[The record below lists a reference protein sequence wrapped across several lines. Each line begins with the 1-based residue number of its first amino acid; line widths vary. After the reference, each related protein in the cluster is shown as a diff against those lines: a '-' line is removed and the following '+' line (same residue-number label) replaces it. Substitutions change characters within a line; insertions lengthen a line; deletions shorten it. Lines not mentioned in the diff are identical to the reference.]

1 MNLKR
6 LTAAAYFVVIVL
18 SVLCYLGSVRST
30 AVWIYLLPAA
40 GIAAVAT
47 AAPRKPDTYAGLISG
62 LTCGMIWAVMV
73 NSLSGENLG
82 PVARSTT
89 ACIIG
94 VTLVVFG
101 MRRREPNT
109 SLIGQLLI
117 MFGALY
123 YGAANEVWKLA
134 LVAMVFQ
141 LAGYIGSTHV
151 AQNRRPQERSRRNYL
166 MLVLLL
172 FTSIV
177 IILATPWKLPGLLS
191 RANPRQ
197 SVILSS
203 IDVQPPW
210 NSPKTTLTT
219 TALDNSSPTTNVAAV
234 PKAPEVDKQQVNWS
248 LIALIVVFALLFIVI
263 ALLIRMLYVHLRFVR
278 TTKRWRSQEAR
289 SSIAASWLWT
299 TLVLRAYGFSFSPA
313 TPLESIG
320 NDESVCGWPEEV
332 REPLMQLAEICGD
345 AAYKREVPT
354 DEARTQAWSIADS
367 LKLEANRNAK
377 WWRRVAFRFTRVLP

>member
-1 MNLKR
+1 MTLKR
-6 LTAAAYFVVIVL
+6 LTVAAYLVATVL

-47 AAPRKPDTYAGLISG
+47 TAPRKPTTYAGLISG
-62 LTCGMIWAVMV
+62 LTCGMIWAVIV

-94 VTLVVFG
+94 ATLVVFG

-123 YGAANEVWKLA
+123 YGAANEAWKLA
-134 LVAMVFQ
+134 LAAMVFQ
-141 LAGYIGSTHV
+141 LAGYIGSSQI
-151 AQNRRPQERSRRNYL
+151 AQNRRPQEHSRRKFL
-166 MLVLLL
+166 LLLVLLP
-172 FTSIV
+172 TSIV
-177 IILATPWKLPGLLS
+177 IILATPWKLPGILN

-197 SVILSS
+197 SVILSNT
-203 IDVQPPW
+203 DVKPPW
-210 NSPKTTLTT
+210 NSPKTTTT
-219 TALDNSSPTTNVAAV
+219 TLAGTSPTTNVSSIL
-234 PKAPEVDKQQVNWS
+234 KAPQVEEQQVDWS
-248 LIALIVVFALLFIVI
+248 LIALIIFLILLFIVCT
-263 ALLIRMLYVHLRFVR
+263 LLLRMLYLRLRFTR
-278 TTKRWRSQEAR
+278 TTKRWRKQEAR

-299 TLVLRAYGFSFSPA
+299 TLVLRTYGFPFSPA

-320 NDESVCGWPEEV
+320 KDLAVEGWPETI
-332 REPLMQLAEICGD
+332 REQLMQLAEICGD
-345 AAYKREVPT
+345 AAYKREAPAV
-354 DEARTQAWSIADS
+354 EAQTQAWNIASS
-367 LKLEANRNAK
+367 LKQDANRNAK

>member
-6 LTAAAYFVVIVL
+6 LTAAAYFVATVL

-47 AAPRKPDTYAGLISG
+47 AAPRKPSTYAGLISG

-94 VTLVVFG
+94 ATLVVFG
-101 MRRREPNT
+101 MRRKEPNT
-109 SLIGQLLI
+109 SLIGQLFIL
-117 MFGALY
+117 FGALY

-141 LAGYIGSTHV
+141 LAGYIGSSHI
-151 AQNRRPQERSRRNYL
+151 AQNRRAQEHSRRKYL

-177 IILATPWKLPGLLS
+177 IILATPWKLPGLLN

-197 SVILSS
+197 SVILSNT
-203 IDVQPPW
+203 DVKPPW
-210 NSPKTTLTT
+210 NSPKTTTT
-219 TALDNSSPTTNVAAV
+219 TVAGASPTANVDSV
-234 PKAPEVDKQQVNWS
+234 PLAPEVDEQQVDWS
-248 LIALIVVFALLFIVI
+248 LIALIVVLTLLFIVI
-263 ALLIRMLYVHLRFVR
+263 ALLIRMLYVQVRFTR
-278 TTKRWRSQEAR
+278 TTKRWRNQEAR

-299 TLVLRAYGFSFSPA
+299 TLVLRTYGFSFSPA

-320 NDESVCGWPEEV
+320 KDESVKGWPEEV
-332 REPLMQLAEICGD
+332 REPLLQLAEMCGD

-354 DEARTQAWSIADS
+354 DEAHTQAWNIANA
-367 LKLEANRNAK
+367 LKQESNQNAK
-377 WWRRVAFRFTRVLP
+377 WWRRVAFRFVRVLP

>member
-6 LTAAAYFVVIVL
+6 LTAAAYFVATVL

-47 AAPRKPDTYAGLISG
+47 AAPRKPSTYAGLISG

-94 VTLVVFG
+94 ATLVVFG
-101 MRRREPNT
+101 MRRKEPNT
-109 SLIGQLLI
+109 SLIGQLFIL
-117 MFGALY
+117 FGALY

-141 LAGYIGSTHV
+141 LAGYIGSSHI
-151 AQNRRPQERSRRNYL
+151 AQNRRAQEHSRRKYL

-177 IILATPWKLPGLLS
+177 IILATPWKLPGLLN

-197 SVILSS
+197 SVILSNT
-203 IDVQPPW
+203 DVKPPW
-210 NSPKTTLTT
+210 NSPKTTTT
-219 TALDNSSPTTNVAAV
+219 TVAGASPTANVDSV
-234 PKAPEVDKQQVNWS
+234 PLAPEVDEQQVDWS
-248 LIALIVVFALLFIVI
+248 LIALIVVLTLLFIVI
-263 ALLIRMLYVHLRFVR
+263 ALLIRMLYVQVRFVR
-278 TTKRWRSQEAR
+278 TTKRWRDQEAR

-299 TLVLRAYGFSFSPA
+299 TLVLRTFGFSFSPA

-320 NDESVCGWPEEV
+320 KDESVKGWPEEV
-332 REPLMQLAEICGD
+332 REPLLQLAEMCGD

-354 DEARTQAWSIADS
+354 DEARTQAWSIANA
-367 LKLEANRNAK
+367 LKLEANRSAK
-377 WWRRVAFRFTRVLP
+377 WWRRVAFRFVRVLP

>member
-6 LTAAAYFVVIVL
+6 LTAAAYFVATVL

-47 AAPRKPDTYAGLISG
+47 LAPRKPTTHAGLISG

-82 PVARSTT
+82 PAARSTT

-94 VTLVVFG
+94 ATLVVFG

-109 SLIGQLLI
+109 SLIGQLFI

-141 LAGYIGSTHV
+141 LAGYIGSSHI
-151 AQNRRPQERSRRNYL
+151 AQNRRAQEHSRPKYL
-166 MLVLLL
+166 MLLLL
-172 FTSIV
+172 LVTSVV
-177 IILATPWKLPGLLS
+177 IILATPWKLPGLLN

-197 SVILSS
+197 SVILNVT
-203 IDVQPPW
+203 DVKPPW
-210 NSPKTTLTT
+210 NSPKITT
-219 TALDNSSPTTNVAAV
+219 TTFARTSTTTNIASV
-234 PKAPEVDKQQVNWS
+234 PKTPRVGEQQIDWS
-248 LIALIVVFALLFIVI
+248 LIAMIVFLTLIFIVI
-263 ALLIRMLYVHLRFVR
+263 ALLTRMLYVLVRFTR
-278 TTKRWRSQEAR
+278 KSKQWRNQETR
-289 SSIAASWLWT
+289 SSIAASWLWS
-299 TLVLRAYGFSFSPA
+299 TLTLRAYGFSFSPA
-313 TPLESIG
+313 TPLENIG
-320 NDESVCGWPEEV
+320 RDVTVEGWPEEV
-332 REPLMQLAEICGD
+332 REPLRQLAEICGD
-345 AAYKREVPT
+345 AAYKREVPPN
-354 DEARTQAWSIADS
+354 EAQTQAWNIALS
-367 LKLEANRNAK
+367 LKQEAHRNTK
-377 WWRRVAFRFTRVLP
+377 WWWRVTFRFARVLP

>member
-6 LTAAAYFVVIVL
+6 LTAAAYFVATVL

-47 AAPRKPDTYAGLISG
+47 AAPRKPSTYAGLISG

-94 VTLVVFG
+94 ATLVVFG
-101 MRRREPNT
+101 MRRKEPNT
-109 SLIGQLLI
+109 SLIGQLFIL
-117 MFGALY
+117 FGALY

-141 LAGYIGSTHV
+141 LAGYIGSSHI
-151 AQNRRPQERSRRNYL
+151 AQNRRAQEHSRRKYL

-177 IILATPWKLPGLLS
+177 IILATPWKLPGLLN

-197 SVILSS
+197 SVILSNT
-203 IDVQPPW
+203 DVKPPW
-210 NSPKTTLTT
+210 NSPKTTTT
-219 TALDNSSPTTNVAAV
+219 TVAGASPTANVDSV
-234 PKAPEVDKQQVNWS
+234 PLAPEVDEQQVDWS
-248 LIALIVVFALLFIVI
+248 LIALIVVLTLLFIVV
-263 ALLIRMLYVHLRFVR
+263 ALLIRMLYVQVRFVR
-278 TTKRWRSQEAR
+278 TTKRWRDQEAR

-299 TLVLRAYGFSFSPA
+299 TLVLRTFGFSFSPA

-320 NDESVCGWPEEV
+320 KDDSVKGWPEEV
-332 REPLMQLAEICGD
+332 REPLLQLAEMCGD

-354 DEARTQAWSIADS
+354 DEAHTQAWNIANA
-367 LKLEANRNAK
+367 LKQESNQNAK
-377 WWRRVAFRFTRVLP
+377 WWRRVAFRFVRVLP

>member
-6 LTAAAYFVVIVL
+6 LTAAAYFAATVL

-47 AAPRKPDTYAGLISG
+47 AAPRKPNTYGGLMSG

-82 PVARSTT
+82 PAARSTT

-109 SLIGQLLI
+109 SLIGQLFIL
-117 MFGALY
+117 FGALY

-141 LAGYIGSTHV
+141 LAGYIGSSHI
-151 AQNRRPQERSRRNYL
+151 AQNRQPQEHTRRKYL

-177 IILATPWKLPGLLS
+177 IILATPWKLPGLLN

-197 SVILSS
+197 SVILSNT
-203 IDVQPPW
+203 DVKPPW
-210 NSPKTTLTT
+210 NSPKTTTT
-219 TALDNSSPTTNVAAV
+219 TVAGTSPTTNVVSV
-234 PKAPEVDKQQVNWS
+234 PNAPEVDEQQVDWS
-248 LIALIVVFALLFIVI
+248 LIALIVLLTLLFIVF
-263 ALLIRMLYVHLRFVR
+263 ALLIRMLYVNVRFTR
-278 TTKRWRSQEAR
+278 TTKRWRNQEAR

-299 TLVLRAYGFSFSPA
+299 TLVLRTFGFSFSPA

-320 NDESVCGWPEEV
+320 KDESVKGWPEEV
-332 REPLMQLAEICGD
+332 REPLMQLAEKCGD

-354 DEARTQAWSIADS
+354 DEARTQAWSIANS
-367 LKLEANRNAK
+367 LKLEANRSAK
-377 WWRRVAFRFTRVLP
+377 WRRRVAFRFVRVLP

>member
-6 LTAAAYFVVIVL
+6 LTAAAYFVATVL

-47 AAPRKPDTYAGLISG
+47 AAPRKPSTYAGLISG

-94 VTLVVFG
+94 ATLVVFG
-101 MRRREPNT
+101 MRRKEPNT
-109 SLIGQLLI
+109 SLIGQLFIL
-117 MFGALY
+117 FGALY

-141 LAGYIGSTHV
+141 LAGYIGSSHI
-151 AQNRRPQERSRRNYL
+151 AQNRRAQEHSRRKYL

-177 IILATPWKLPGLLS
+177 IILATPWKLPGLLN

-197 SVILSS
+197 SVILSNT
-203 IDVQPPW
+203 DVKPPW
-210 NSPKTTLTT
+210 NSPKTTTT
-219 TALDNSSPTTNVAAV
+219 TVAGASPTANVDSV
-234 PKAPEVDKQQVNWS
+234 PLAPEVDDQQVDWS
-248 LIALIVVFALLFIVI
+248 LIALIVVLTLLFIVI
-263 ALLIRMLYVHLRFVR
+263 ALLIRMLYVQVRFVR
-278 TTKRWRSQEAR
+278 TTKRWRDQEAR

-299 TLVLRAYGFSFSPA
+299 TLVLRTFGFSFSPA

-320 NDESVCGWPEEV
+320 KDESVKGWPEEV
-332 REPLMQLAEICGD
+332 REPLLQLAEMCGD

-354 DEARTQAWSIADS
+354 DEAHTQAWNIANA
-367 LKLEANRNAK
+367 LKQESNQNAK
-377 WWRRVAFRFTRVLP
+377 WWRRVAFRFVRVLP

>member
-6 LTAAAYFVVIVL
+6 LTAAAYFVATVL

-40 GIAAVAT
+40 GIAAVFT
-47 AAPRKPDTYAGLISG
+47 AAPRKPNTYASLISG

-82 PVARSTT
+82 PAARSTT

-94 VTLVVFG
+94 TTLVVFG

-109 SLIGQLLI
+109 SLIGQLFIL
-117 MFGALY
+117 FGALY

-141 LAGYIGSTHV
+141 LAGYIGSSHI
-151 AQNRRPQERSRRNYL
+151 AQNRRPQEHSRRKYL

-172 FTSIV
+172 ITSIV
-177 IILATPWKLPGLLS
+177 IILATPWKLPGILN

-197 SVILSS
+197 SVILSNT
-203 IDVQPPW
+203 DVKPPW
-210 NSPKTTLTT
+210 NSPKTTTTT
-219 TALDNSSPTTNVAAV
+219 TAGTSPTTNVDSAPHV
-234 PKAPEVDKQQVNWS
+234 PEVDEQQVDWS
-248 LIALIVVFALLFIVI
+248 LIALIVLLTLLFIVF
-263 ALLIRMLYVHLRFVR
+263 ALLIRMLYVHVRFTR
-278 TTKRWRSQEAR
+278 TTKRWRNHEAR

-299 TLVLRAYGFSFSPA
+299 TLVLRTYGFSFSPA

-320 NDESVCGWPEEV
+320 KDESVKDWPEEV
-332 REPLMQLAEICGD
+332 REQLLQLAEMCGD
-345 AAYKREVPT
+345 VAYKRELPT
-354 DEARTQAWSIADS
+354 DEARTQAWSITNA
-367 LKLEANRNAK
+367 LKQAANRNAK
-377 WWRRVAFRFTRVLP
+377 WWRRAAFRFMRVLP

>member
-6 LTAAAYFVVIVL
+6 LTAAAYFVATVL

-47 AAPRKPDTYAGLISG
+47 AAPRKPSTYAGLISG

-82 PVARSTT
+82 PAARSTT

-94 VTLVVFG
+94 ATLVVFG

-109 SLIGQLLI
+109 SLIGQLFI

-141 LAGYIGSTHV
+141 LAGYIGSSHI
-151 AQNRRPQERSRRNYL
+151 AQNRRPQEYSRRKYL

-177 IILATPWKLPGLLS
+177 IILATPWKLPGLLN

-197 SVILSS
+197 SVILSNT
-203 IDVQPPW
+203 DVKPPW
-210 NSPKTTLTT
+210 NSPKTTTT
-219 TALDNSSPTTNVAAV
+219 TVAGASPTTNVASV
-234 PKAPEVDKQQVNWS
+234 PNAPEVDEQQVDWS
-248 LIALIVVFALLFIVI
+248 LIALIVVLTLLFIVV
-263 ALLIRMLYVHLRFVR
+263 ALLIRMLYVQVRFVR
-278 TTKRWRSQEAR
+278 TTKRWRNQEAR

-299 TLVLRAYGFSFSPA
+299 TLVLRTYGFSFSPA

-320 NDESVCGWPEEV
+320 KDESVKGWPKEV
-332 REPLMQLAEICGD
+332 REPLLQLAEMCGD

-354 DEARTQAWSIADS
+354 DEAQTQAWSIANT
-367 LKLEANRNAK
+367 LKQEANRNAK
-377 WWRRVAFRFTRVLP
+377 WWRRVAFRLVRVLP

>member
-6 LTAAAYFVVIVL
+6 LTAAAYFVATIL

-47 AAPRKPDTYAGLISG
+47 AAPRKPNTYAGLISG

-89 ACIIG
+89 ACIFG

-109 SLIGQLLI
+109 SLIGQLFI

-123 YGAANEVWKLA
+123 YGAANEVGKLA

-141 LAGYIGSTHV
+141 LAGYIGSSHI
-151 AQNRRPQERSRRNYL
+151 AQNRKPQEHSRRKYL

-172 FTSIV
+172 ITSIV
-177 IILATPWKLPGLLS
+177 IILATPWKLPGILN

-197 SVILSS
+197 SVILSNT
-203 IDVQPPW
+203 DVKPPW
-210 NSPKTTLTT
+210 NSPKTTTTT
-219 TALDNSSPTTNVAAV
+219 TAGTSPTTNVVSV
-234 PKAPEVDKQQVNWS
+234 PLAPEVDEQQVDWS
-248 LIALIVVFALLFIVI
+248 LIALIVVLTLLFIGI
-263 ALLIRMLYVHLRFVR
+263 ALSIRMLYVQVRFTR
-278 TTKRWRSQEAR
+278 TTKRWSNHETR

-320 NDESVCGWPEEV
+320 NDEFVKGWPEEV
-332 REPLMQLAEICGD
+332 RGPLMRLAEMCSD
-345 AAYKREVPT
+345 AAYKREAPT
-354 DEARTQAWSIADS
+354 DEAQTQAWSIANA
-367 LKLEANRNAK
+367 LKQEANRSAK
-377 WWRRVAFRFTRVLP
+377 WWRRVAFRFVRVLP

>member
-1 MNLKR
+1 MNRKR
-6 LTAAAYFVVIVL
+6 LTAAAYFVATVL

-47 AAPRKPDTYAGLISG
+47 AAPRKPSTYAGLISG

-82 PVARSTT
+82 PAARSTT

-94 VTLVVFG
+94 ATLVVFG

-109 SLIGQLLI
+109 SFVGQLFI

-141 LAGYIGSTHV
+141 LAGYIGSSHI
-151 AQNRRPQERSRRNYL
+151 AQNRKPQEHSRRKYL

-177 IILATPWKLPGLLS
+177 IILATPWKLPGLLN

-197 SVILSS
+197 SVILSNT
-203 IDVQPPW
+203 DVKPPW
-210 NSPKTTLTT
+210 NSPKTTTT
-219 TALDNSSPTTNVAAV
+219 TVAGTSPTTNVDSV
-234 PKAPEVDKQQVNWS
+234 PLAPEVVEQQVDWS
-248 LIALIVVFALLFIVI
+248 LIALIVVLTLLFIVI
-263 ALLIRMLYVHLRFVR
+263 ALLIRMLYVQVRFTR
-278 TTKRWRSQEAR
+278 TTKRWRKQEAR

-299 TLVLRAYGFSFSPA
+299 TLVLRTYGFSFSPA

-320 NDESVCGWPEEV
+320 TDESVKDWPAEV
-332 REPLMQLAEICGD
+332 REPLMQLAEMCGN
-345 AAYKREVPT
+345 AAYKRDVPT
-354 DEARTQAWSIADS
+354 DEAQTQAWSIANT
-367 LKLEANRNAK
+367 LKQETNRSAK
-377 WWRRVAFRFTRVLP
+377 WWRRVAFRFVRVLP

>member
-6 LTAAAYFVVIVL
+6 LTAAAYFVATVL

-47 AAPRKPDTYAGLISG
+47 AAPRKPNTYAGLISG

-82 PVARSTT
+82 PAARSTT

-94 VTLVVFG
+94 ATLVVFG
-101 MRRREPNT
+101 MRRREQNT
-109 SLIGQLLI
+109 SLIGQLFI

-123 YGAANEVWKLA
+123 YGAANEVWKLT

-141 LAGYIGSTHV
+141 LAGYIGSSHI
-151 AQNRRPQERSRRNYL
+151 AQNRRAQEHSRRKYL

-177 IILATPWKLPGLLS
+177 IILATPWKLPGLLN

-197 SVILSS
+197 SVILSNT
-203 IDVQPPW
+203 DVKPPW
-210 NSPKTTLTT
+210 NSPKTTTT
-219 TALDNSSPTTNVAAV
+219 TVAGASPTANVDSV
-234 PKAPEVDKQQVNWS
+234 PLAPEVDEQQVDWS
-248 LIALIVVFALLFIVI
+248 LIALIVVLTLLFIVI
-263 ALLIRMLYVHLRFVR
+263 ALLIRMLYVQVRFVR
-278 TTKRWRSQEAR
+278 TTKRWRDQEAR

-299 TLVLRAYGFSFSPA
+299 TLVLRTFGFSFSPA

-320 NDESVCGWPEEV
+320 KDESVKGWPEEV
-332 REPLMQLAEICGD
+332 REPLLQLAEMCGD

-354 DEARTQAWSIADS
+354 DEAHTQAWNIANA
-367 LKLEANRNAK
+367 LKQESNQNAK
-377 WWRRVAFRFTRVLP
+377 WWRRVAFRFVRVLP

>member
-6 LTAAAYFVVIVL
+6 LTAAAYFVATIL

-47 AAPRKPDTYAGLISG
+47 AAPRKPNTYAGLISG

-89 ACIIG
+89 ACIFG

-109 SLIGQLLI
+109 SLIGQLFI

-123 YGAANEVWKLA
+123 YGAANEVGKLA

-141 LAGYIGSTHV
+141 LAGYIGSSHI
-151 AQNRRPQERSRRNYL
+151 AQNRKPQEHSRRKYL

-172 FTSIV
+172 ITSIV
-177 IILATPWKLPGLLS
+177 IILATPWKLPGILN

-197 SVILSS
+197 SVILSNT
-203 IDVQPPW
+203 DVKPPW
-210 NSPKTTLTT
+210 NSPKTTSTT
-219 TALDNSSPTTNVAAV
+219 TAGTSRTTNVVSV
-234 PKAPEVDKQQVNWS
+234 PLAPEVDEQQVDWS
-248 LIALIVVFALLFIVI
+248 LIALIVVLTLLFIGI
-263 ALLIRMLYVHLRFVR
+263 ALSIRMLYVQVRFTR
-278 TTKRWRSQEAR
+278 TTKRWSNHETR

-320 NDESVCGWPEEV
+320 NDEFVKGWPEEV
-332 REPLMQLAEICGD
+332 RGPLMRLAEMCSD
-345 AAYKREVPT
+345 AAYKREAPT
-354 DEARTQAWSIADS
+354 DEAQTQAWSIANA
-367 LKLEANRNAK
+367 LKQEANRSAK
-377 WWRRVAFRFTRVLP
+377 WWRRVAFRFLRVLP

>member
-6 LTAAAYFVVIVL
+6 LTAAAYFVATVL

-47 AAPRKPDTYAGLISG
+47 AAPRKPSTYAGLISG

-94 VTLVVFG
+94 ATLVVFG
-101 MRRREPNT
+101 MRRKEPNT
-109 SLIGQLLI
+109 SLIGQLFIL
-117 MFGALY
+117 FGALY

-141 LAGYIGSTHV
+141 LAGYIGSSHI
-151 AQNRRPQERSRRNYL
+151 AQNRRAQEHSRRKYL

-177 IILATPWKLPGLLS
+177 IILATPWKLPGLLN

-197 SVILSS
+197 SVILSNT
-203 IDVQPPW
+203 DVKPPW
-210 NSPKTTLTT
+210 NSPKTTTT
-219 TALDNSSPTTNVAAV
+219 TVAGASPTANVDSV
-234 PKAPEVDKQQVNWS
+234 PLAPEVDEQQVDWS
-248 LIALIVVFALLFIVI
+248 LIALIVVLTLLFIVI
-263 ALLIRMLYVHLRFVR
+263 ALLIRMLYVQVRFTR
-278 TTKRWRSQEAR
+278 TTKRWLNQEAR

-299 TLVLRAYGFSFSPA
+299 TLVLRTYGFSFSPA

-320 NDESVCGWPEEV
+320 KDESVKGWPEEV
-332 REPLMQLAEICGD
+332 REPLLQLAEMCGD

-354 DEARTQAWSIADS
+354 DEARTQAWSIANA
-367 LKLEANRNAK
+367 LKLETNRSAN
-377 WWRRVAFRFTRVLP
+377 WWRRVAFRFVRVLP

>member
-6 LTAAAYFVVIVL
+6 FTAAAYFVATVL
-18 SVLCYLGSVRST
+18 TVLCYLGSVRST

-47 AAPRKPDTYAGLISG
+47 AAPRKPTAYAGLVSG
-62 LTCGMIWAVMV
+62 LICGMIWAVMV

-82 PVARSTT
+82 PAARSTT

-109 SLIGQLLI
+109 SLIGQLFI

-141 LAGYIGSTHV
+141 LAGYVGSSQS
-151 AQNRRPQERSRRNYL
+151 AQNRRPQEHSRRKYL

-177 IILATPWKLPGLLS
+177 IILATPWKLPGILS
-191 RANPRQ
+191 KSDPRQ
-197 SVILSS
+197 SVILSNT
-203 IDVQPPW
+203 DVKPPW
-210 NSPKTTLTT
+210 NSPKTTTT
-219 TALDNSSPTTNVAAV
+219 TVAGTSPTTNVVSA
-234 PKAPEVDKQQVNWS
+234 PKAPEVDEQQVDWS
-248 LIALIVVFALLFIVI
+248 LIVLIVVLTLLFIVI
-263 ALLIRMLYVHLRFVR
+263 ALLIRMLYVQVRFTR
-278 TTKRWRSQEAR
+278 TTKRWRNQEAR

-299 TLVLRAYGFSFSPA
+299 TRVLRTYGFSFSPA

-320 NDESVCGWPEEV
+320 KDEPVCDWPEEV
-332 REPLMQLAEICGD
+332 REPMMQLAEMCGD

-354 DEARTQAWSIADS
+354 DEARTQAWSIGNT
-367 LKLEANRNAK
+367 LKQEANRNAK

>member
-6 LTAAAYFVVIVL
+6 LTAAAYFVATVL

-47 AAPRKPDTYAGLISG
+47 AAPRKPSTYAGLLSG

-82 PVARSTT
+82 PAARSTT

-101 MRRREPNT
+101 LRRREPNT
-109 SLIGQLLI
+109 SLIGQLFIL
-117 MFGALY
+117 FGALY

-141 LAGYIGSTHV
+141 LAGYIGSSHI
-151 AQNRRPQERSRRNYL
+151 AQNRKPQEHSRHRYL

-172 FTSIV
+172 ITSIV
-177 IILATPWKLPGLLS
+177 IILVTPWKLPGLLN

-197 SVILSS
+197 SVILSNT
-203 IDVQPPW
+203 DVKPPW
-210 NSPKTTLTT
+210 NSPKTTTT
-219 TALDNSSPTTNVAAV
+219 TVVGTLPTTNVDSV
-234 PKAPEVDKQQVNWS
+234 PLAHEVDKQQVKWS
-248 LIALIVVFALLFIVI
+248 LIALIVVLTFLFIVI
-263 ALLIRMLYVHLRFVR
+263 ALLIRMLYVHVWFTR
-278 TTKRWRSQEAR
+278 TSKHWRNQEAR
-289 SSIAASWLWT
+289 SSISASWLWT

-320 NDESVCGWPEEV
+320 KDESVCGWPEEV
-332 REPLMQLAEICGD
+332 REALIQLAEICGD

-354 DEARTQAWSIADS
+354 DEARTQAWGIANS
-367 LKLEANRNAK
+367 LKQEANRSAK
-377 WWRRVAFRFTRVLP
+377 WWRRVAVRFTRVLP

>member
-6 LTAAAYFVVIVL
+6 LTAAAYFVATVL

-47 AAPRKPDTYAGLISG
+47 AAPRKPSTYAGLISG

-94 VTLVVFG
+94 ATLVVFG
-101 MRRREPNT
+101 MRRKEPNT
-109 SLIGQLLI
+109 SLIGQLFIL
-117 MFGALY
+117 FGALY

-141 LAGYIGSTHV
+141 LAGYIGSSHI
-151 AQNRRPQERSRRNYL
+151 AQNRRAQEHSRRKYL

-177 IILATPWKLPGLLS
+177 IILATPWKLPGLLN

-197 SVILSS
+197 SVILSNT
-203 IDVQPPW
+203 DVKPPW
-210 NSPKTTLTT
+210 NSPKTTTT
-219 TALDNSSPTTNVAAV
+219 TVAGASPTANVDSV
-234 PKAPEVDKQQVNWS
+234 PLAPEVDEQQVDWS
-248 LIALIVVFALLFIVI
+248 LIALIVVLTLLFIVI
-263 ALLIRMLYVHLRFVR
+263 ALLIRMLYVQVRFVR
-278 TTKRWRSQEAR
+278 TTKRWRDQEAR

-299 TLVLRAYGFSFSPA
+299 TLVLRTFGFSFSPA

-320 NDESVCGWPEEV
+320 KDESVKGWPEEV
-332 REPLMQLAEICGD
+332 REPLLQLAEMCGD

-354 DEARTQAWSIADS
+354 DEAHTQAWNIANA
-367 LKLEANRNAK
+367 LKQESNQNAK
-377 WWRRVAFRFTRVLP
+377 WWRRVAFRFVRVLP

>member
-6 LTAAAYFVVIVL
+6 LTAAAYFVATVL

-47 AAPRKPDTYAGLISG
+47 AAPRKPTTYAGIISG
-62 LTCGMIWAVMV
+62 LTCGMIWAVIV

-82 PVARSTT
+82 PAARSTT

-109 SLIGQLLI
+109 SLIGQLFIL
-117 MFGALY
+117 FGALY

-141 LAGYIGSTHV
+141 LAGYIGSSHI
-151 AQNRRPQERSRRNYL
+151 AQNRRPQEHSRRKYL
-166 MLVLLL
+166 ILVLLL
-172 FTSIV
+172 ITSIV
-177 IILATPWKLPGLLS
+177 IILATPWKLPGILNRS
-191 RANPRQ
+191 NPRQ
-197 SVILSS
+197 SVILSNT
-203 IDVQPPW
+203 DVKPPW
-210 NSPKTTLTT
+210 NSPKTTTT
-219 TALDNSSPTTNVAAV
+219 TVVGTSPTTSVNSF
-234 PKAPEVDKQQVNWS
+234 PMTPGVDEQQVDWS
-248 LIALIVVFALLFIVI
+248 LFALLVVLTLLFIVT
-263 ALLIRMLYVHLRFVR
+263 ALLIRILYVQVRFTR
-278 TTKRWRSQEAR
+278 TTKRWRNQEAR
-289 SSIAASWLWT
+289 PSIAASWLWT
-299 TLVLRAYGFSFSPA
+299 TLVLRTYGFSFSPA

-320 NDESVCGWPEEV
+320 KDESVKHWPEEI
-332 REPLMQLAEICGD
+332 REPLMQLAKMCGD

-354 DEARTQAWSIADS
+354 NEARTQAWSIANT
-367 LKLEANRNAK
+367 LKQEANRSTK
-377 WWRRVAFRFTRVLP
+377 WWRRVAFRFVRVLP

>member
-6 LTAAAYFVVIVL
+6 LTAAAYFVATVL

-47 AAPRKPDTYAGLISG
+47 AAPRKPSTYAGLISG

-82 PVARSTT
+82 PAARSTT

-94 VTLVVFG
+94 ATLVVFG
-101 MRRREPNT
+101 MRRKEPNT
-109 SLIGQLLI
+109 SLIGQLFIL
-117 MFGALY
+117 FGALY

-141 LAGYIGSTHV
+141 IAGYFGSSHI
-151 AQNRRPQERSRRNYL
+151 AQNRKPQEHSRRKYL

-172 FTSIV
+172 ITSIV
-177 IILATPWKLPGLLS
+177 IILATPWKLPGLLN

-197 SVILSS
+197 SVILSNT
-203 IDVQPPW
+203 DVKPPW
-210 NSPKTTLTT
+210 NSPKTTTT
-219 TALDNSSPTTNVAAV
+219 TVAGTSPTTNVDSV
-234 PKAPEVDKQQVNWS
+234 PLAPEVDEQQVDWS
-248 LIALIVVFALLFIVI
+248 LIALIVILTLLFIVV
-263 ALLIRMLYVHLRFVR
+263 ALLIRMLYVHVRFTR
-278 TTKRWRSQEAR
+278 TTKRWRDQEAR
-289 SSIAASWLWT
+289 SSISASWLWT
-299 TLVLRAYGFSFSPA
+299 TLVLRTYGFSFSPA

-320 NDESVCGWPEEV
+320 KDESVKGWPEEV
-332 REPLMQLAEICGD
+332 REPLLQLAEMCGD

-354 DEARTQAWSIADS
+354 DEAQTQAWSIANA
-367 LKLEANRNAK
+367 LKQEATRNAK
-377 WWRRVAFRFTRVLP
+377 WWRRVAFRFVRVLP

>member
-6 LTAAAYFVVIVL
+6 LTAAAYFVATVL

-47 AAPRKPDTYAGLISG
+47 AAPRKPSTYAGLISG

-94 VTLVVFG
+94 ATLVVFG
-101 MRRREPNT
+101 MRRKEPNT
-109 SLIGQLLI
+109 SLIGQLFIL
-117 MFGALY
+117 FGALY

-141 LAGYIGSTHV
+141 LAGYIGSSHI
-151 AQNRRPQERSRRNYL
+151 AQNRRAQEHSRRKYL

-177 IILATPWKLPGLLS
+177 IILATPWKLPGLLN

-197 SVILSS
+197 SVILSNT
-203 IDVQPPW
+203 DVKPPW
-210 NSPKTTLTT
+210 NSPKTTTT
-219 TALDNSSPTTNVAAV
+219 TVAGASPTANVDSV
-234 PKAPEVDKQQVNWS
+234 PLAPEVDEQQVDWS
-248 LIALIVVFALLFIVI
+248 LIALIVVLTLLFIVI
-263 ALLIRMLYVHLRFVR
+263 ALLIRMLYVQVRFVR
-278 TTKRWRSQEAR
+278 TTKRWRNQEAR

-299 TLVLRAYGFSFSPA
+299 TLVLRTFGFSFSPA

-320 NDESVCGWPEEV
+320 KDESVKGWPEEV
-332 REPLMQLAEICGD
+332 REPLLQLAEMCGD

-354 DEARTQAWSIADS
+354 DEAHTQAWNIANT
-367 LKLEANRNAK
+367 LKQESNRSAK
-377 WWRRVAFRFTRVLP
+377 WWRRVAFRFVRVLP

>member
-6 LTAAAYFVVIVL
+6 LTAAAYFVATVL

-47 AAPRKPDTYAGLISG
+47 AAPRKPSTYASLISG

-82 PVARSTT
+82 PAARSTT

-94 VTLVVFG
+94 ATLVVFG

-109 SLIGQLLI
+109 SLIGQLFI

-141 LAGYIGSTHV
+141 LAGYIGSSHI
-151 AQNRRPQERSRRNYL
+151 AQNRKPQEHSRRKHL
-166 MLVLLL
+166 MLILLL

-177 IILATPWKLPGLLS
+177 IILATPWKLPGILN

-197 SVILSS
+197 SVILSNT
-203 IDVQPPW
+203 DVKPPW
-210 NSPKTTLTT
+210 NSPKTTTT
-219 TALDNSSPTTNVAAV
+219 TVAGTSPTTNVDSV
-234 PKAPEVDKQQVNWS
+234 PLTPEVDEQQVDWS
-248 LIALIVVFALLFIVI
+248 LIALIVVLTLLFIVI
-263 ALLIRMLYVHLRFVR
+263 ALLIRMLYVQVRFVR
-278 TTKRWRSQEAR
+278 TTKRWRNQEAR

-299 TLVLRAYGFSFSPA
+299 TRVLRTFGFSFSPA

-320 NDESVCGWPEEV
+320 KDESVKGWPEEV
-332 REPLMQLAEICGD
+332 REPLLQLAEMCGD

-354 DEARTQAWSIADS
+354 DEARTQAWSIANS
-367 LKLEANRNAK
+367 LKLEANRSAK
-377 WWRRVAFRFTRVLP
+377 WWRRVAFRFVRVLP

>member
-6 LTAAAYFVVIVL
+6 LTAAAYFVATVL

-47 AAPRKPDTYAGLISG
+47 AAPRKPNTYAGLISG

-82 PVARSTT
+82 PAARSTT

-94 VTLVVFG
+94 ATLVVFG

-109 SLIGQLLI
+109 SLIGQLFM

-141 LAGYIGSTHV
+141 LAGYIGSSHI
-151 AQNRRPQERSRRNYL
+151 AQNRRPQEHSRRKYL

-172 FTSIV
+172 ITSIV
-177 IILATPWKLPGLLS
+177 IILATPWKLPGVLN

-197 SVILSS
+197 SVILSNT
-203 IDVQPPW
+203 DVKPPW
-210 NSPKTTLTT
+210 NSPKTTTT
-219 TALDNSSPTTNVAAV
+219 TVVGTSPTTSVNSV
-234 PKAPEVDKQQVNWS
+234 PMAPEVNERQVDWS
-248 LIALIVVFALLFIVI
+248 LIALIVVLTLLFIVI
-263 ALLIRMLYVHLRFVR
+263 ALLIRMLYVQVRFVR
-278 TTKRWRSQEAR
+278 TTKRWRNQEAR

-320 NDESVCGWPEEV
+320 KDESVCGWPEEV
-332 REPLMQLAEICGD
+332 REPLLQLAAMCGG
-345 AAYKREVPT
+345 AAYKREAPT
-354 DEARTQAWSIADS
+354 DEARTQAWSIANT
-367 LKLEANRNAK
+367 LKQKANRSAK
-377 WWRRVAFRFTRVLP
+377 WWRRVAFRFMRVLS

>member
-6 LTAAAYFVVIVL
+6 LTAAAYFVATVL

-47 AAPRKPDTYAGLISG
+47 AAPRKPSTYAGLISG

-82 PVARSTT
+82 PAARSTT

-94 VTLVVFG
+94 ATLVVFG

-109 SLIGQLLI
+109 SLIGQLFI

-141 LAGYIGSTHV
+141 LAGYIGSSHI
-151 AQNRRPQERSRRNYL
+151 AQNRRPQEHSRRKYL

-177 IILATPWKLPGLLS
+177 IILATPWKLPGLLN

-197 SVILSS
+197 SVILSNT
-203 IDVQPPW
+203 DVKPPW
-210 NSPKTTLTT
+210 NSPKTTTT
-219 TALDNSSPTTNVAAV
+219 TVAGASPTANVDSV
-234 PKAPEVDKQQVNWS
+234 PLAPEVDEQQVDWS
-248 LIALIVVFALLFIVI
+248 LIALIVVLTLLFIVI
-263 ALLIRMLYVHLRFVR
+263 ALLIRMLYVQVRFVR
-278 TTKRWRSQEAR
+278 TTKRWRNQEAR

-299 TLVLRAYGFSFSPA
+299 TLVLRTYGFSFSPA

-320 NDESVCGWPEEV
+320 KDESVKGWPEEV
-332 REPLMQLAEICGD
+332 REPLLQLAEMCGD

-354 DEARTQAWSIADS
+354 DEARTQAWSIANA
-367 LKLEANRNAK
+367 LKLEANRSAK
-377 WWRRVAFRFTRVLP
+377 WWRRVAFRFVRVLP

>member
-6 LTAAAYFVVIVL
+6 LTAAAYFVATVL

-40 GIAAVAT
+40 GVAAVAT
-47 AAPRKPDTYAGLISG
+47 AAPRKPHTYAGLISG

-82 PVARSTT
+82 PAARSTT

-94 VTLVVFG
+94 ATLVVFG

-109 SLIGQLLI
+109 SFVGQLFI

-141 LAGYIGSTHV
+141 LAGYIGSSHI
-151 AQNRRPQERSRRNYL
+151 AQNRKPQEHSRRKYL

-177 IILATPWKLPGLLS
+177 IILATPWKLPGLLN

-197 SVILSS
+197 SVILSNT
-203 IDVQPPW
+203 DVKPPW
-210 NSPKTTLTT
+210 NSPKTTTT
-219 TALDNSSPTTNVAAV
+219 TVAGTSPTTNVDSV
-234 PKAPEVDKQQVNWS
+234 PLAPEVVEQQVDWS
-248 LIALIVVFALLFIVI
+248 LIALIVILTLLFIVV
-263 ALLIRMLYVHLRFVR
+263 ALLIRMLYVHVRFTR
-278 TTKRWRSQEAR
+278 TTKRWRDQEAR
-289 SSIAASWLWT
+289 SSISASWLWT
-299 TLVLRAYGFSFSPA
+299 TLVLRTYGFSFSPA

-320 NDESVCGWPEEV
+320 KDESVKGWPEEV
-332 REPLMQLAEICGD
+332 REPLLQLAEMCGD

-354 DEARTQAWSIADS
+354 DEAQTQAWSIANA
-367 LKLEANRNAK
+367 LKQEATRNAK
-377 WWRRVAFRFTRVLP
+377 WWRRVAFRFVRVLP

>member
-6 LTAAAYFVVIVL
+6 FTAAAYFVATVL
-18 SVLCYLGSVRST
+18 TVLCYLGSVRST

-47 AAPRKPDTYAGLISG
+47 AAPRKPTAYAGLVSG
-62 LTCGMIWAVMV
+62 LICGMIWAVMV

-82 PVARSTT
+82 PAARSTT

-109 SLIGQLLI
+109 SLIGQLFI

-134 LVAMVFQ
+134 LLAMVFQ
-141 LAGYIGSTHV
+141 LAGYIGSSHI
-151 AQNRRPQERSRRNYL
+151 AQNRKPQEHSRRKYL

-172 FTSIV
+172 TTSIV
-177 IILATPWKLPGLLS
+177 IILATPWKLPGILN

-197 SVILSS
+197 SVILSNT
-203 IDVQPPW
+203 DVKPPW
-210 NSPKTTLTT
+210 NSPKTTTT
-219 TALDNSSPTTNVAAV
+219 TVAGTSPTTNVVSA
-234 PKAPEVDKQQVNWS
+234 PKAPEVDEQQVDWS
-248 LIALIVVFALLFIVI
+248 LIVLIVVLTLLFIVI
-263 ALLIRMLYVHLRFVR
+263 ALLIRMLYVQVRFTR
-278 TTKRWRSQEAR
+278 TTKRWRNQEAR

-299 TLVLRAYGFSFSPA
+299 TRVLRTYGFSFSPA

-320 NDESVCGWPEEV
+320 KDEPVCDWPEEV
-332 REPLMQLAEICGD
+332 REPMMQLAEMCGD

-354 DEARTQAWSIADS
+354 DEARTQAWSIGNT
-367 LKLEANRNAK
+367 LKQEANQNAK

>member
-6 LTAAAYFVVIVL
+6 LTATAHFVATVL

-47 AAPRKPDTYAGLISG
+47 SAPRKPNTYAGLISG

-82 PVARSTT
+82 PAARSTT

-94 VTLVVFG
+94 ATFVVFG
-101 MRRREPNT
+101 MRRQEPNT
-109 SLIGQLLI
+109 SLIGLLFI
-117 MFGALY
+117 LFGALY

-134 LVAMVFQ
+134 LAAMVFQ
-141 LAGYIGSTHV
+141 LAGYIGSSHI
-151 AQNRRPQERSRRNYL
+151 AQNRKPQEHSRRKYL

-172 FTSIV
+172 ITSIV
-177 IILATPWKLPGLLS
+177 IILATPWKPPGILN

-197 SVILSS
+197 SVILSNT
-203 IDVQPPW
+203 DVKPPW
-210 NSPKTTLTT
+210 NSPKTTTTT
-219 TALDNSSPTTNVAAV
+219 TAGTSPTTNVDSA
-234 PKAPEVDKQQVNWS
+234 PNAPEVDEQQVDLS
-248 LIALIVVFALLFIVI
+248 LIALIVLLTLLFIVI
-263 ALLIRMLYVHLRFVR
+263 ALLIRMQYVHVRLTR
-278 TTKRWRSQEAR
+278 TTKRWRNQEAR
-289 SSIAASWLWT
+289 PSIAASWLWT
-299 TLVLRAYGFSFSPA
+299 TLVLRTYGFLFSPA

-320 NDESVCGWPEEV
+320 KDESVKHWPEEI
-332 REPLMQLAEICGD
+332 REPLMQLAKMCGD

-354 DEARTQAWSIADS
+354 NEARTQAWSIANS
-367 LKLEANRNAK
+367 LKLEANRSAK
-377 WWRRVAFRFTRVLP
+377 WWRRVAFRFVRVLP

>member
-6 LTAAAYFVVIVL
+6 LTAAAYFVATVL

-47 AAPRKPDTYAGLISG
+47 AAPRKPDTYAGLVSG

-82 PVARSTT
+82 PAARSTT

-101 MRRREPNT
+101 LRRREPNT

-117 MFGALY
+117 LFGALY

-141 LAGYIGSTHV
+141 LAGYIGSSHI
-151 AQNRRPQERSRRNYL
+151 AQNRRPQEHSRRKYL

-172 FTSIV
+172 ITSIV
-177 IILATPWKLPGLLS
+177 IILATPWKLPVLLNK
-191 RANPRQ
+191 ANPRQ
-197 SVILSS
+197 SVILSNT
-203 IDVQPPW
+203 DVKPPW
-210 NSPKTTLTT
+210 NSPKTTTT
-219 TALDNSSPTTNVAAV
+219 TVAGTSPTTDVVSV
-234 PKAPEVDKQQVNWS
+234 PNAPEVDEQQVDWS
-248 LIALIVVFALLFIVI
+248 LIALIVVLTLLFIVI
-263 ALLIRMLYVHLRFVR
+263 ALLIRMLYVQVRFTR
-278 TTKRWRSQEAR
+278 TTKRWRNQEAR

-299 TLVLRAYGFSFSPA
+299 TLVLRTYGFSFSPA

-320 NDESVCGWPEEV
+320 KDESVKGWPEEV
-332 REPLMQLAEICGD
+332 REPLLQLAEKCGD
-345 AAYKREVPT
+345 AAYKREMPT
-354 DEARTQAWSIADS
+354 DEARTQAWSIGNS
-367 LKLEANRNAK
+367 LKQEANRNAK
-377 WWRRVAFRFTRVLP
+377 WWRRVAFRFMRVLP

>member
-6 LTAAAYFVVIVL
+6 LTAAAYFVATVL

-40 GIAAVAT
+40 VIAAVAT
-47 AAPRKPDTYAGLISG
+47 ATPRKPNTYAGLISG

-82 PVARSTT
+82 PAARSTT

-94 VTLVVFG
+94 ATLVVFG

-109 SLIGQLLI
+109 SLIGQLFI
-117 MFGALY
+117 IFGALY

-141 LAGYIGSTHV
+141 LAGYIGSSHIS
-151 AQNRRPQERSRRNYL
+151 QNRRPQEYSRRKYL

-172 FTSIV
+172 LTSIV
-177 IILATPWKLPGLLS
+177 IILATPWKLPGLLN

-197 SVILSS
+197 SVILSNT
-203 IDVQPPW
+203 DVKPPW
-210 NSPKTTLTT
+210 NSPKTTTT
-219 TALDNSSPTTNVAAV
+219 TVAGTSPTTNVDSV
-234 PKAPEVDKQQVNWS
+234 PLAPEVDEQQVDWS
-248 LIALIVVFALLFIVI
+248 LIALIVGLTLLFIVV
-263 ALLIRMLYVHLRFVR
+263 ALLIRMLYVNVRFTR
-278 TTKRWRSQEAR
+278 TTKRWRNQEAR
-289 SSIAASWLWT
+289 SSIATSWLWT
-299 TLVLRAYGFSFSPA
+299 TLVLRTYGFSFSPA

-320 NDESVCGWPEEV
+320 KDGSVKGWPEEV
-332 REPLMQLAEICGD
+332 REPLMQLAEKCGD

-354 DEARTQAWSIADS
+354 DESQTQAWSIANS
-367 LKLEANRNAK
+367 LKLEANRSAK
-377 WWRRVAFRFTRVLP
+377 WWRRVVFRFMRVLP